1 VAFAGR
7 NGFEDEAEDPP
18 VKRLTSAEA
27 AALQE
32 RNPSLS
38 PWRVVATQLAV
49 GLVVAAAAG
58 LVGGSVSAVSA
69 LYGALVVV
77 LPGALMARGT
87 TSPLS
92 RLSVVSSAISMLVWA
107 GVKMVASVLMLVL
120 APRIVQPLSWP
131 ALLVALVVCMQ
142 VYWFALLWRGRS
154 KN

>member
-1 VAFAGR
+1 MAFAGR

-38 PWRVVATQLAV
+38 PWRVVAAQLAV
-49 GLVVAAAAG
+49 GVVVAAVAG
-58 LVGGSVSAVSA
+58 MVGGSVAAVSA

-87 TSPLS
+87 TGPMS
-92 RLSVVSSAISMLVWA
+92 RSGWM
-107 GVKMVASVLMLVL
+107 KT
-120 APRIVQPLSWP
+120 
-131 ALLVALVVCMQ
+131 
-142 VYWFALLWRGRS
+142 
-154 KN
+154 